1 MTNITEGA
9 IEQRV
14 LKLSIVTTCFLS
26 VIGILYGLLSGSLAI
41 VFDGMFDMIDAVM
54 SVLALLVTR
63 LLTSEG
69 NRRFQYGYWHVEPMV
84 LVFNGSIL
92 ILVSAYALIN
102 AIGSILSGGREMDFD
117 MALIVASCMAVLSI
131 SMYGYVRHKN
141 LKVNSEFLSL
151 DAHSWL
157 MSGSISFALLIAFAI
172 AQLMEGS
179 RYQHLT
185 PYVDPS
191 VLAIMSIFLFFVPMS
206 TVRNALCDIF
216 LIAPFSL
223 DEKVRLFLDD
233 LVIRHKFKTY
243 SSYVAKIGRA
253 QFIEIHIVVPPGYPI
268 SSVESLDVIR
278 HEIADAMGGESPQRW
293 LTIVFTANEDWI

>member
-1 MTNITEGA
+1 MTITEGS
-9 IEQRV
+9 IEQYV
-14 LKLSIVTTCFLS
+14 LKLSIVVTCFLS
-26 VIGILYGLLSGSLAI
+26 LIGIVYGLLSGSLAI
-41 VFDGMFDMIDAVM
+41 VFDGMFDLIDAVM
-54 SVLALLVTR
+54 SVLAFFVTR

-102 AIGSILSGGREMDFD
+102 AIGSILSGGREMNFD
-117 MALIVASCMAVLSI
+117 MAFIVASFMSVLSI
-131 SMYGYVRHKN
+131 GMYGYVRHKN
-141 LKVNSEFLSL
+141 LKINSEFLRL

-157 MSGSISFALLIAFAI
+157 MSGSISLALLVAFAI

-179 RYQHLT
+179 QYQHLT
-185 PYVDPS
+185 PYVDPF
-191 VLAIMSIFLFFVPMS
+191 VLAIMSTFLFFVPMS
-206 TVRNALCDIF
+206 TVRNAVYEVF

-233 LVIRHKFKTY
+233 LIIRYKFKTY

-253 QFIEIHIVVPPGYPI
+253 QFIEIHIVVPPEYPI
-268 SSVESLDVIR
+268 SSVDSLDVIR
-278 HEIADAMGGESPQRW
+278 HEIAAAMGGESPQRW
-293 LTIVFTANEDWI
+293 LTIVFTANESWI

>member
-1 MTNITEGA
+1 MAVAEGA

-14 LKLSIVTTCFLS
+14 LKISIVMTSFLS
-26 VIGILYGLLSGSLAI
+26 LIGIICGLLSGSLAI
-41 VFDGMFDMIDAVM
+41 IFDGMFDMIDAVM
-54 SVLALLVTR
+54 SVLALLVAR

-102 AIGSILSGGREMDFD
+102 AIGSMLSGGRETNFD
-117 MALIVASCMAVLSI
+117 LALIVASFMSVLSI
-131 SMYGYVRHKN
+131 GMYGYVRHKN
-141 LKVNSEFLSL
+141 LKINSEFLRL

-157 MSGSISFALLIAFAI
+157 MSGSISLALLVAFVI
-172 AQLMEGS
+172 AQFMDGS
-179 RYQHLT
+179 RYQYLT
-185 PYVDPS
+185 PFIDPF
-191 VLAIMSIFLFFVPMS
+191 VLGIMSTFLFFVPMS
-206 TVRNALCDIF
+206 TVRNAMRDIF

-233 LVIRHKFKTY
+233 LIKRYEFKTY

-253 QFIEIHIVVPPGYPI
+253 QFIEIHIVVPPEYKI
-268 SSVESLDVIR
+268 SNVESLDVIR
-278 HEIADAMGGESPQRW
+278 HEIAVAMGGESPQRW
-293 LTIVFTANEDWI
+293 LTIVFTANESWI

>member
-1 MTNITEGA
+1 MTNITEGVV
-9 IEQRV
+9 EQRV
-14 LKLSIVTTCFLS
+14 LKISIVVTCFLS
-26 VIGILYGLLSGSLAI
+26 LIGIVYGLLSGSLAI

-54 SVLALLVTR
+54 SVLAFLVTR

-102 AIGSILSGGREMDFD
+102 AIGSILSGGREMNFD
-117 MALIVASCMAVLSI
+117 IALIVASFMAVLSI

-141 LKVNSEFLSL
+141 LKINSEFLRL

-157 MSGSISFALLIAFAI
+157 MSGSISLALLVAFAI

-185 PYVDPS
+185 PFVDPF
-191 VLAIMSIFLFFVPMS
+191 VLAIMSTFLFFVPMS
-206 TVRNALCDIF
+206 TVRNAMRDIF

-233 LVIRHKFKTY
+233 LIIRYEFKTY

-253 QFIEIHIVVPPGYPI
+253 QFIEIHIVVPPEYPI

-278 HEIADAMGGESPQRW
+278 HEIASALGGESPQRW
-293 LTIVFTANEDWI
+293 LTIVFTANDRWI